1 MQKAYYLHAPHLARS
16 KKPHM
21 CVCQN
26 DGVCMKEISLNPR
39 ILIFL

>member
-1 MQKAYYLHAPHLARS
+1 MHALHLARS

-26 DGVCMKEISLNPR
+26 DGECMRKISLNPR
-39 ILIFL
+39 ILIFP